1 MVLKSHG
8 YEQILLSWGG
18 MKKIRQYPDEMRI
31 ESKASTARAL
41 MMTVLNSNPGIKIL
55 SGSQG
60 GRPKPR

>member
-1 MVLKSHG
+1 
-8 YEQILLSWGG
+8 
-18 MKKIRQYPDEMRI
+18 MKEIRQYPDEMRI